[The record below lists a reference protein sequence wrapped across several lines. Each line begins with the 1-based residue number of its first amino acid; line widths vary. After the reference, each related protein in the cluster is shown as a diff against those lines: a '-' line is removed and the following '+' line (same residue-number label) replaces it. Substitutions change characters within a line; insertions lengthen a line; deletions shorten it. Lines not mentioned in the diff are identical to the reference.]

1 MSAILQQLQAQAAQA
16 AAVGPDMNEA
26 QKGGGGSK
34 LLPNNV
40 YAFGRIVEYID
51 LGSQPQ
57 EYQGKAKDPADEF
70 RLGIAL
76 WGDGITN
83 EDGTP
88 YILRPYSIAISRF
101 EKSNTYKMFKALNY
115 TGDTNIKHFAQFVG
129 QAFLFKL
136 EHHTSKA
143 GKVSSVINWGATLP
157 PYDAVTR
164 QPYQIPAA
172 PDDAYRL
179 FLWDFPTI
187 EAWNSLHIEGTN
199 DDGKSKNFIQD
210 TILGALNFEGS
221 PLHQLLVGNNV
232 AFTVPPKKAAPA
244 VPAAPQAAVAPPV
257 AQPTAPVSAPAVA
270 APEALHVVGTPP
282 GAPAL
287 HVPTSAAFPTEAPAQ
302 QGVAAPLAQPAAAPA
317 VAAPGQA
324 NGAAQ
329 PQVTGSQVPSVPTA
343 TTSRSEAVAAPVVAP
358 AAVSL
363 PVMPPAVSA

>member
-70 RLGIAL
+70 RIGIAL

-115 TGDTNIKHFAQFVG
+115 TGDPNIKHFAQFVG

-136 EHHTSKA
+136 EHHTNKQ
-143 GKVSSVINWGATLP
+143 GRVSSIINWAATLP
-157 PYDAVTR
+157 PYDAVTK

-187 EAWNSLHIEGTN
+187 EAWNALHIEGTN
-199 DDGKSKNFIQD
+199 DDGKSKNFIQE

-221 PLHQLLVGNNV
+221 PLHQLLVSNNV
-232 AFTVPPKKAAPA
+232 AFTVPPKKAAPTA
-244 VPAAPQAAVAPPV
+244 PAAPQAAVAPPV
-257 AQPTAPVSAPAVA
+257 VEPTAPVAAPVVEAPA
-270 APEALHVVGTPP
+270 APE
-282 GAPAL
+282 
-287 HVPTSAAFPTEAPAQ
+287 
-302 QGVAAPLAQPAAAPA
+302 VATTAPLAQPSPTVAPVAPATAAAPE
-317 VAAPGQA
+317 AAPSIPA
-324 NGAAQ
+324 STE
-329 PQVTGSQVPSVPTA
+329 TGA
-343 TTSRSEAVAAPVVAP
+343 TTSPSEAVAAPVVAP